1 MSEHFEYT
9 HLVTNNAHT
18 FVKGQKN
25 LVACVFCTKVYETD
39 VLLFCNRCLVCPLC
53 ELTEVLMVVD
63 HSPLREMSDA
73 GRMKKL
79 TEWRAEG
86 FPDAVDK

>member
-1 MSEHFEYT
+1 MESDYT
-9 HLVTNNAHT
+9 QWVTNNAHT

-25 LVACVFCTKVYETD
+25 LVACVFCTKIYETD

-53 ELTEVLMVVD
+53 ELTEVLMVVK
-63 HSPLREMSDA
+63 HSPLIELSDVE
-73 GRMKKL
+73 RSKKL
-79 TEWRAEG
+79 TKWHAEG